1 MSMKALPSRERP
13 RERLTR
19 YGTEVLSSIE
29 LLAILLGSGTPDRT
43 VLQLAASPL
52 ETFGSLQALSRAS
65 LSELQQVK
73 GIGQAKAVQIQAAF
87 ALSRRLEETA
97 HESLVDE
104 PEKVYQ
110 LIQPQLT
117 RSEVELLVVV
127 LRDVQRK
134 CLHQEVIG
142 KGTLTE
148 LLIHPREIFHTAI
161 RHRAH
166 SVIIAHNHPSG
177 KAAPSAKDLE
187 MTRLLAQ
194 AGAVVGI
201 ELSDHLII
209 GKEGYVSFYKQG
221 LLRKGALHY

>member
-1 MSMKALPSRERP
+1 MKALPPRERP
-13 RERLTR
+13 RERLSR
-19 YGTEVLSSIE
+19 YGTEVLSAIE

-43 VLQLAASPL
+43 VLQLAAGLL
-52 ETFGSLQALSRAS
+52 ETFGSLQALASAS

-73 GIGQAKAVQIQAAF
+73 GIGQAKAIQIQAAF
-87 ALSRRLEETA
+87 ALSRRIEETA

-177 KAAPSAKDLE
+177 KPHPSAKDLE

-209 GKEGYVSFYKQG
+209 GKEGYVSFYKAG
-221 LLRKGALHY
+221 LLRKGATHY